1 MKKNKSLRK
10 IKWSLFDREGKY
22 IYKFSR
28 KKANKRKDTLSSYE
42 VKIPSTQLI
51 IDEITYTVID
61 DFECLKANLGSVDST
76 LSKVL

>member
-1 MKKNKSLRK
+1 MK
-10 IKWSLFDREGKY
+10 IKWSLYDREGKY

-28 KKANKRKDTLSSYE
+28 KRANKRKNTLASYE
-42 VKIPSTQLI
+42 VKIPNTQLA

-61 DFECLKANLGSVDST
+61 DFECLRANLGAVDST